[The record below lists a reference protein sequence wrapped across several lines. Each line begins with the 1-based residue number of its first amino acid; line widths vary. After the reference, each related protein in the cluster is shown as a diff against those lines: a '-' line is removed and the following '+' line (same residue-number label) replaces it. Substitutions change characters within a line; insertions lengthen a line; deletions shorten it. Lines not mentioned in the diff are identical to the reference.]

1 MISHINSNESN
12 NWNTSNSDNLIG
24 NSNLPH
30 SSVKNESSFNTL
42 VNLQKATDSDSSASI
57 NDETLIKFIEVK
69 KFHLIKI
76 HQK

>member
-1 MISHINSNESN
+1 MISRINSNESK
-12 NWNTSNSDNLIG
+12 NWNISNSDNIIG

-30 SSVKNESSFNTL
+30 SRVQNESSFNTL
-42 VNLQKATDSDSSASI
+42 INLQKVTDSDSSASI
-57 NDETLIKFIEVK
+57 NDETLIKLIEVK